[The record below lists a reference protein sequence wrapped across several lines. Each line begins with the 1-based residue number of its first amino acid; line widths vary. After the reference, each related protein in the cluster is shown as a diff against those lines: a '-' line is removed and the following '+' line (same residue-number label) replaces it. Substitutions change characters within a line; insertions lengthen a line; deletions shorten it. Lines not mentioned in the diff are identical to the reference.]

1 MAQISVEIIRL
12 TGSLLL
18 GNLHL
23 FINLANGHLAK
34 DIDALM
40 PWAYA
45 PTAITSQ

>member
-1 MAQISVEIIRL
+1 MRIL
-12 TGSLLL
+12 TLIVA
-18 GNLHL
+18 LH
-23 FINLANGHLAK
+23 FIKLANGHLAK